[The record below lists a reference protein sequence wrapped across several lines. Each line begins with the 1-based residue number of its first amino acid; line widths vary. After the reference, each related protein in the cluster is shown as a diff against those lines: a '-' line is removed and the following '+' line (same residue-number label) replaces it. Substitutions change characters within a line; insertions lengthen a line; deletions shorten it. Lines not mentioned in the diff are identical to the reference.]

1 MKVKSK
7 RKMAGILAAVLI
19 ALVLLAFD
27 CINGDPISER
37 WAMHRAIQFAE
48 KLYPDQTFTAEN
60 AGSMRGFC
68 YTVGV
73 QSQQSRD
80 TRFYVETSFWLFTS
94 DTHTVDH
101 TQYVDARL
109 NTAWRMN
116 EWHGIKTI
124 FSRKVWMGVAQFLI
138 TMVSTVVFDL
148 TVAIV
153 IGIVTALLMF
163 VWNAARL
170 TIETEPVDK
179 VRLERLHRMGKPVD
193 ESRAKSILV
202 SYVNGSLFF
211 ANCAELKRKLL
222 SVDFTG
228 CEHLILSLRGVSAT
242 DISGVQTLMEVCA
255 LIAQKG
261 VTVSICGV
269 HENVAGFFQKVG
281 LTDQLGAAAF
291 YPNASEAVID
301 TLAQEQAGA

>member
-68 YTVGV
+68 YTVSV

-94 DTHTVDH
+94 DTPTVDH

-109 NTAWRMN
+109 NTAWRMDEEARADLAPALVDALPEYDIPYDEKQQCVMVILPYESGKN
-116 EWHGIKTI
+116 ISDLGMEYQQWLPLDAPFEKKILQHVPAKLAVTIQTTSQPQRADFQPALQKIKAACEANGYHFATYN
-124 FSRKVWMGVAQFLI
+124 V
-138 TMVSTVVFDL
+138 TMIQRD
-148 TVAIV
+148 IPYE
-153 IGIVTALLMF
+153 TALAQCIESDD
-163 VWNAARL
+163 VAAGE
-170 TIETEPVDK
+170 I
-179 VRLERLHRMGKPVD
+179 
-193 ESRAKSILV
+193 
-202 SYVNGSLFF
+202 
-211 ANCAELKRKLL
+211 
-222 SVDFTG
+222 
-228 CEHLILSLRGVSAT
+228 
-242 DISGVQTLMEVCA
+242 
-255 LIAQKG
+255 
-261 VTVSICGV
+261 
-269 HENVAGFFQKVG
+269 
-281 LTDQLGAAAF
+281 
-291 YPNASEAVID
+291 
-301 TLAQEQAGA
+301 

>member
-94 DTHTVDH
+94 DTHTVSYTH
-101 TQYVDARL
+101 
-109 NTAWRMN
+109 
-116 EWHGIKTI
+116 
-124 FSRKVWMGVAQFLI
+124 
-138 TMVSTVVFDL
+138 L
-148 TVAIV
+148 TLP
-153 IGIVTALLMF
+153 T
-163 VWNAARL
+163 
-170 TIETEPVDK
+170 
-179 VRLERLHRMGKPVD
+179 
-193 ESRAKSILV
+193 
-202 SYVNGSLFF
+202 
-211 ANCAELKRKLL
+211 
-222 SVDFTG
+222 
-228 CEHLILSLRGVSAT
+228 
-242 DISGVQTLMEVCA
+242 
-255 LIAQKG
+255 KG
-261 VTVSICGV
+261 
-269 HENVAGFFQKVG
+269 
-281 LTDQLGAAAF
+281 
-291 YPNASEAVID
+291 
-301 TLAQEQAGA
+301 

>member
-48 KLYPDQTFTAEN
+48 KLYPDQTFTAEG

-68 YTVGV
+68 YTVSV

-116 EWHGIKTI
+116 EEAEYDIPYDEAQQCVMVILPYESGKNISDLGMEYQQWLPLDAPFEKEILQHVPAKLAVTIQTTSQPQQADLQPALQKIKAACKANGYNFATYN
-124 FSRKVWMGVAQFLI
+124 
-138 TMVSTVVFDL
+138 
-148 TVAIV
+148 V
-153 IGIVTALLMF
+153 IMIQRDIPYETALAQCIESGD
-163 VWNAARL
+163 VAAGE
-170 TIETEPVDK
+170 I
-179 VRLERLHRMGKPVD
+179 
-193 ESRAKSILV
+193 
-202 SYVNGSLFF
+202 
-211 ANCAELKRKLL
+211 
-222 SVDFTG
+222 
-228 CEHLILSLRGVSAT
+228 
-242 DISGVQTLMEVCA
+242 
-255 LIAQKG
+255 
-261 VTVSICGV
+261 
-269 HENVAGFFQKVG
+269 
-281 LTDQLGAAAF
+281 
-291 YPNASEAVID
+291 
-301 TLAQEQAGA
+301 

>member
-1 MKVKSK
+1 MLKDITLGQFFPGDTVAHRLDPRTKILLVVLYIVALFCAKSLL
-7 RKMAGILAAVLI
+7 AYGILAAVLI

-116 EWHGIKTI
+116 EEARADLAPALVDALPEYDIPYDEKQQCVMVILPYESGKNISDLGMEYQQWLPLDAPFEKEILQHVPAKLAVTIQTTSQPQQADLQPALQKIKAACEANGYNFATYN
-124 FSRKVWMGVAQFLI
+124 V
-138 TMVSTVVFDL
+138 TMIQRD
-148 TVAIV
+148 IPYE
-153 IGIVTALLMF
+153 TALAQCIESGD
-163 VWNAARL
+163 VAAGE
-170 TIETEPVDK
+170 I
-179 VRLERLHRMGKPVD
+179 
-193 ESRAKSILV
+193 
-202 SYVNGSLFF
+202 
-211 ANCAELKRKLL
+211 
-222 SVDFTG
+222 
-228 CEHLILSLRGVSAT
+228 
-242 DISGVQTLMEVCA
+242 
-255 LIAQKG
+255 
-261 VTVSICGV
+261 
-269 HENVAGFFQKVG
+269 
-281 LTDQLGAAAF
+281 
-291 YPNASEAVID
+291 
-301 TLAQEQAGA
+301 

>member
-68 YTVGV
+68 YTVSV

-94 DTHTVDH
+94 DTPTVDH

-109 NTAWRMN
+109 NTAWRMD
-116 EWHGIKTI
+116 EEARADLAPALVDALPEYDIPYDEKQQC
-124 FSRKVWMGVAQFLI
+124 V
-138 TMVSTVVFDL
+138 MVILPYESGKNVSDL
-148 TVAIV
+148 GMEYQQWLPLDTPFEKDILQHIPAKLWV
-153 IGIVTALLMF
+153 
-163 VWNAARL
+163 
-170 TIETEPVDK
+170 TIETTSQPQ
-179 VRLERLHRMGKPVD
+179 
-193 ESRAKSILV
+193 RADFQPALQKIKAACEA
-202 SYVNGSLFF
+202 NGYHF
-211 ANCAELKRKLL
+211 ATYNVTMIQR
-222 SVDFTG
+222 
-228 CEHLILSLRGVSAT
+228 
-242 DISGVQTLMEVCA
+242 DIPYETA
-255 LIAQKG
+255 
-261 VTVSICGV
+261 
-269 HENVAGFFQKVG
+269 
-281 LTDQLGAAAF
+281 
-291 YPNASEAVID
+291 
-301 TLAQEQAGA
+301 LAQCIESGDVAAGEI

>member
-68 YTVGV
+68 YTVSV

-116 EWHGIKTI
+116 EEARADLAPALVDALPEYDIPYDEKQQCVMVILPYESGKNISDLGMEYQQWLPLDAPFEKEILQHVPAKLAVTIQTTSQPQQADLQFALQKIKAACEANGYHFATYN
-124 FSRKVWMGVAQFLI
+124 V
-138 TMVSTVVFDL
+138 TMVQRD
-148 TVAIV
+148 IPYE
-153 IGIVTALLMF
+153 TALAQCIESGD
-163 VWNAARL
+163 VAAGG
-170 TIETEPVDK
+170 D
-179 VRLERLHRMGKPVD
+179 
-193 ESRAKSILV
+193 
-202 SYVNGSLFF
+202 
-211 ANCAELKRKLL
+211 LKRDSKAIILRCGRTEMPL
-222 SVDFTG
+222 IPPWRNLAG
-228 CEHLILSLRGVSAT
+228 CGKRR
-242 DISGVQTLMEVCA
+242 
-255 LIAQKG
+255 K
-261 VTVSICGV
+261 
-269 HENVAGFFQKVG
+269 
-281 LTDQLGAAAF
+281 
-291 YPNASEAVID
+291 
-301 TLAQEQAGA
+301 

>member
-68 YTVGV
+68 YTTRV
-73 QSQQSRD
+73 QSQQSKD

-116 EWHGIKTI
+116 EEARADLAPALVDALPEYDIPYDERSS
-124 FSRKVWMGVAQFLI
+124 FSIWVNHRK
-138 TMVSTVVFDL
+138 
-148 TVAIV
+148 
-153 IGIVTALLMF
+153 
-163 VWNAARL
+163 AAMR
-170 TIETEPVDK
+170 D
-179 VRLERLHRMGKPVD
+179 GD
-193 ESRAKSILV
+193 
-202 SYVNGSLFF
+202 
-211 ANCAELKRKLL
+211 
-222 SVDFTG
+222 
-228 CEHLILSLRGVSAT
+228 SA
-242 DISGVQTLMEVCA
+242 V
-255 LIAQKG
+255 
-261 VTVSICGV
+261 
-269 HENVAGFFQKVG
+269 
-281 LTDQLGAAAF
+281 
-291 YPNASEAVID
+291 
-301 TLAQEQAGA
+301 

>member
-94 DTHTVDH
+94 DTPTVDH

-116 EWHGIKTI
+116 EEA
-124 FSRKVWMGVAQFLI
+124 RA
-138 TMVSTVVFDL
+138 DL
-148 TVAIV
+148 AP
-153 IGIVTALLMF
+153 AL
-163 VWNAARL
+163 
-170 TIETEPVDK
+170 VDA
-179 VRLERLHRMGKPVD
+179 LPEYDIPYD
-193 ESRAKSILV
+193 
-202 SYVNGSLFF
+202 
-211 ANCAELKRKLL
+211 
-222 SVDFTG
+222 
-228 CEHLILSLRGVSAT
+228 LSLIH
-242 DISGVQTLMEVCA
+242 ISEPTRP
-255 LIAQKG
+255 
-261 VTVSICGV
+261 
-269 HENVAGFFQKVG
+269 
-281 LTDQLGAAAF
+281 
-291 YPNASEAVID
+291 Y
-301 TLAQEQAGA
+301 